1 MNTIKTD
8 KDQFVRDQSNHAL
21 LNTDNTAYKQY
32 LQTRQSQKKVMSVE
46 NEVSLLK
53 QEMSDI
59 KSMLMVLINQNNKEI

>member
-21 LNTDNTAYKQY
+21 LNTDNVAYKQY
-32 LQTRQSQKKVMSVE
+32 LQTRQSQRKVISVE

-59 KSMLMVLINQNNKEI
+59 KSMLMILLKQTNKEN